1 MQVRLGAS
9 EEIQGIW
16 VKQDVEVDEAD
27 LALHFAEHT
36 DKVITK
42 MRLTDKY
49 RLMQLIAESFTL
61 LYKVQHFP
69 HIYGPG
75 SAVAQQ
81 LQDVVERRNAITQ
94 KIADENE

>member
-1 MQVRLGAS
+1 MHVRLGAS

-27 LALHFAEHT
+27 LALHFAEHS

-42 MRLTDKY
+42 MKLTDKY
-49 RLMQLIAESFTL
+49 RLLQLIAESFIL

-75 SAVAQQ
+75 SAVAEQ
-81 LQDVVERRNAITQ
+81 LSQVVNKRNALTE
-94 KIADENE
+94 KIVGQNE